1 MSKNLFTLLIAF
13 IMCLASCSFVSK
25 DFDTSD
31 KDNLIIQLI
40 TYVLDQA
47 HYLDKEINDE
57 FSEKVF
63 DTFLENLDPYKR
75 YFYASDIEE
84 FSKYKYLIDDAFKNP
99 NLDFFELVYKRYT
112 KRMLESEKIF
122 NDILSK
128 PFDFN
133 KNEVC
138 ECDFEELDYV
148 KTKDQ
153 LFDRWRKLLKIY
165 VIENYHN
172 EIEDDLRKSKE
183 DPDFVMRKPSLIEKE
198 TRETLKETMQQNYI
212 FITNEMQ
219 RSCLLYTSP
228 SPRDR

>member
-75 YFYASDIEE
+75 YFHASDIEE

-133 KNEVC
+133 KDEVC

-148 KTKDQ
+148 KTKVQ

-165 VIENYHN
+165 VI
-172 EIEDDLRKSKE
+172 
-183 DPDFVMRKPSLIEKE
+183 
-198 TRETLKETMQQNYI
+198 
-212 FITNEMQ
+212 
-219 RSCLLYTSP
+219 
-228 SPRDR
+228 

>member
-122 NDILSK
+122 NDILTK

-133 KNEVC
+133 KDEVC
-138 ECDFEELDYV
+138 EL
-148 KTKDQ
+148 
-153 LFDRWRKLLKIY
+153 
-165 VIENYHN
+165 
-172 EIEDDLRKSKE
+172 
-183 DPDFVMRKPSLIEKE
+183 SLIH
-198 TRETLKETMQQNYI
+198 I
-212 FITNEMQ
+212 
-219 RSCLLYTSP
+219 
-228 SPRDR
+228 

>member
-63 DTFLENLDPYKR
+63 DTFLKKLDPYKR

-84 FSKYKYLIDDAFKNP
+84 FSKYKFLKAFSIYQIVDLLLLHNLIP
-99 NLDFFELVYKRYT
+99 Q
-112 KRMLESEKIF
+112 SHIH
-122 NDILSK
+122 I
-128 PFDFN
+128 P
-133 KNEVC
+133 
-138 ECDFEELDYV
+138 
-148 KTKDQ
+148 
-153 LFDRWRKLLKIY
+153 
-165 VIENYHN
+165 H
-172 EIEDDLRKSKE
+172 
-183 DPDFVMRKPSLIEKE
+183 
-198 TRETLKETMQQNYI
+198 
-212 FITNEMQ
+212 
-219 RSCLLYTSP
+219 LY
-228 SPRDR
+228 